1 MIVLSGPSGVG
12 KGTIVNKLLQDGGYS
27 LSVSCTTR
35 PSRVGEVDGKSYFFI
50 TKEKFSEMI
59 AQGGFLEYSNHFE
72 NFYGTPKGFVT
83 EQLKTHDVILEI
95 EVDGALQVKK
105 AHPEALLIMILP
117 PDEAALIARLKGRGT
132 ESDEKIAAR
141 VDRMRYEA
149 SKKHLYDFI
158 VVNDDLNTAVA
169 EIKSIIKSRKEI

>member
-1 MIVLSGPSGVG
+1 MLFRS
-12 KGTIVNKLLQDGGYS
+12 
-27 LSVSCTTR
+27 
-35 PSRVGEVDGKSYFFI
+35 
-50 TKEKFSEMI
+50 
-59 AQGGFLEYSNHFE
+59 FLEYSNHFE

-149 SKKHLYDFI
+149 SKKHLYDFV

>member
-1 MIVLSGPSGVG
+1 
-12 KGTIVNKLLQDGGYS
+12 
-27 LSVSCTTR
+27 
-35 PSRVGEVDGKSYFFI
+35 
-50 TKEKFSEMI
+50 
-59 AQGGFLEYSNHFE
+59 
-72 NFYGTPKGFVT
+72 
-83 EQLKTHDVILEI
+83 
-95 EVDGALQVKK
+95 
-105 AHPEALLIMILP
+105 MILP